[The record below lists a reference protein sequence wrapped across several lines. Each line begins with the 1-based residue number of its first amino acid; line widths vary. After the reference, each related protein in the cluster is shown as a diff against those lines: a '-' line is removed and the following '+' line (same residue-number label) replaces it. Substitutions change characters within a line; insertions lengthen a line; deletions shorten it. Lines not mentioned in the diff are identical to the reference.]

1 MKLVRYGEAGKE
13 KPGILDAQ
21 GAIRD
26 LSGVVKDIESAAVS
40 PEGLAKLRGVKVDG
54 LPKVSGNPRLGPP
67 IANVPKLI
75 CIGLNYADHAKE
87 SNLPIPAEPVV
98 FMKAISAIT
107 GPNDDVK
114 LPKGSKKGD
123 WEVELAFV
131 IGKKAQSVTEADAL
145 NHVAG
150 YMICNDVSE
159 REWQLEHGSQWS
171 KGKSFDTFAP
181 LGPWFVTADEIKDPQ
196 NLSMW
201 LDVNGQRKQTG
212 NTNTMIF
219 GVKEAGFLPV
229 LHVHADARRR
239 DQHRHSSRCRHG
251 HQARAP
257 VPQVRRRDA
266 PGNRRPGRA
275 EAESARRLTPPG
287 IGEKRRTA
295 VRLFCRPIR
304 AMMPRKEFG
313 KHFLMMRFA
322 ALLALGAFVAGSA
335 MPVEQELGPD
345 EVGIS
350 ASAQITYSLDAK
362 PKPERLDFDF
372 RVDDS
377 HAWINDDGDFQVS
390 GWIKHTGLR
399 CATYSMGVRFGV
411 GAPGCLNVEWI
422 TEPLFV
428 TSDTTMQ

>member
-26 LSGVVKDIESAAVS
+26 LSGVVKDIDAAAVS

-67 IANVPKLI
+67 IATVPKLI

-87 SNLPIPAEPVV
+87 SNLPIPGEPVV

-181 LGPWFVTADEIKDPQ
+181 LGPWLVTVDEIKDPQ

-201 LDVNGQRKQTG
+201 LDVNGKRRQTG

-219 GVKEAGFLPV
+219 GVRKLV
-229 LHVHADARRR
+229 SYL
-239 DQHRHSSRCRHG
+239 SYMCTLT
-251 HQARAP
+251 
-257 VPQVRRRDA
+257 
-266 PGNRRPGRA
+266 PGDVISTG
-275 EAESARRLTPPG
+275 TPPG
-287 IGEKRRTA
+287 VGMGIKPSPQFLKSGDEMRLGIDGLGEQKQK
-295 VRLFCRPIR
+295 V
-304 AMMPRKEFG
+304 
-313 KHFLMMRFA
+313 
-322 ALLALGAFVAGSA
+322 LGG
-335 MPVEQELGPD
+335 
-345 EVGIS
+345 
-350 ASAQITYSLDAK
+350 
-362 PKPERLDFDF
+362 
-372 RVDDS
+372 
-377 HAWINDDGDFQVS
+377 
-390 GWIKHTGLR
+390 
-399 CATYSMGVRFGV
+399 
-411 GAPGCLNVEWI
+411 
-422 TEPLFV
+422 
-428 TSDTTMQ
+428 

>member
-13 KPGILDAQ
+13 KPGILDAH

-26 LSGVVKDIESAAVS
+26 LSGVVKDIDVTAVS
-40 PEGLAKLRGVKVDG
+40 PEGLAKLRSVKMDG

-67 IANVPKLI
+67 IANVPKLV

-87 SNLPIPAEPVV
+87 ANQPIPAEPVV

-145 NHVAG
+145 NYVAG

-201 LDVNGQRKQTG
+201 LDVNGRRKQTG

-219 GVKEAGFLPV
+219 GVKKLV
-229 LHVHADARRR
+229 SYL
-239 DQHRHSSRCRHG
+239 SYMCTLT
-251 HQARAP
+251 
-257 VPQVRRRDA
+257 
-266 PGNRRPGRA
+266 PGDVVSTG
-275 EAESARRLTPPG
+275 TPPG
-287 IGEKRRTA
+287 VGMGIKPVSQFLKAGDEMRLGLDGLGEQKQK
-295 VRLFCRPIR
+295 V
-304 AMMPRKEFG
+304 
-313 KHFLMMRFA
+313 
-322 ALLALGAFVAGSA
+322 
-335 MPVEQELGPD
+335 
-345 EVGIS
+345 
-350 ASAQITYSLDAK
+350 
-362 PKPERLDFDF
+362 
-372 RVDDS
+372 
-377 HAWINDDGDFQVS
+377 
-390 GWIKHTGLR
+390 TG
-399 CATYSMGVRFGV
+399 G
-411 GAPGCLNVEWI
+411 
-422 TEPLFV
+422 
-428 TSDTTMQ
+428 

>member
-21 GAIRD
+21 GGIRD
-26 LSGVVKDIESAAVS
+26 LSGVVKDIDAAAVS

-54 LPKVSGNPRLGPP
+54 LPKVGGNPRLGPP
-67 IANVPKLI
+67 IANVPKLV

-87 SNLPIPAEPVV
+87 SNQPIPGEPVV

-145 NHVAG
+145 NYVAG

-212 NTNTMIF
+212 NTSTMIF
-219 GVKEAGFLPV
+219 GVKKLV
-229 LHVHADARRR
+229 SYL
-239 DQHRHSSRCRHG
+239 SYMCTLT
-251 HQARAP
+251 
-257 VPQVRRRDA
+257 
-266 PGNRRPGRA
+266 PGDVVSTG
-275 EAESARRLTPPG
+275 TPPG
-287 IGEKRRTA
+287 VGMGIKPAPQFLKSGDE
-295 VRLFCRPIR
+295 VRLGID
-304 AMMPRKEFG
+304 G
-313 KHFLMMRFA
+313 
-322 ALLALGAFVAGSA
+322 LGEQKQKVIAG
-335 MPVEQELGPD
+335 
-345 EVGIS
+345 
-350 ASAQITYSLDAK
+350 
-362 PKPERLDFDF
+362 
-372 RVDDS
+372 
-377 HAWINDDGDFQVS
+377 
-390 GWIKHTGLR
+390 
-399 CATYSMGVRFGV
+399 
-411 GAPGCLNVEWI
+411 
-422 TEPLFV
+422 
-428 TSDTTMQ
+428 

>member
-26 LSGVVKDIESAAVS
+26 LSGVVKDIDATTVS
-40 PEGLAKLRGVKVDG
+40 PEGLAKLRGVNVDS
-54 LPKVSGNPRLGPP
+54 LPKVGGNPRLGSP
-67 IANVPKLI
+67 IASVPKLI

-87 SNLPIPAEPVV
+87 SGLPIPAEPVV

-145 NHVAG
+145 NYVAG

-196 NLSMW
+196 NLAMW

-219 GVKEAGFLPV
+219 GVKKLV
-229 LHVHADARRR
+229 SYL
-239 DQHRHSSRCRHG
+239 SYMCTLT
-251 HQARAP
+251 
-257 VPQVRRRDA
+257 
-266 PGNRRPGRA
+266 PGDVVSTG
-275 EAESARRLTPPG
+275 TPPG
-287 IGEKRRTA
+287 VGMGIKPAPQFLKSGDEMRLGIDGLGEQKQK
-295 VRLFCRPIR
+295 VH
-304 AMMPRKEFG
+304 G
-313 KHFLMMRFA
+313 
-322 ALLALGAFVAGSA
+322 G
-335 MPVEQELGPD
+335 
-345 EVGIS
+345 
-350 ASAQITYSLDAK
+350 
-362 PKPERLDFDF
+362 
-372 RVDDS
+372 
-377 HAWINDDGDFQVS
+377 
-390 GWIKHTGLR
+390 
-399 CATYSMGVRFGV
+399 
-411 GAPGCLNVEWI
+411 
-422 TEPLFV
+422 
-428 TSDTTMQ
+428 

>member
-21 GAIRD
+21 GGIRD
-26 LSGVVKDIESAAVS
+26 LSGVVKDIDGSTVTA
-40 PEGLAKLRGVKVDG
+40 EGLARIRAVNIDS
-54 LPKVSGNPRLGPP
+54 LPKVGGNPRLGSP

-107 GPNDDVK
+107 GPNDEVK

-131 IGKKAQSVTEADAL
+131 IGKKAQSVSEADAL
-145 NHVAG
+145 SHVAG

-196 NLSMW
+196 SLAMW

-219 GVKEAGFLPV
+219 GVKKLV
-229 LHVHADARRR
+229 SYL
-239 DQHRHSSRCRHG
+239 SYMCTLT
-251 HQARAP
+251 
-257 VPQVRRRDA
+257 
-266 PGNRRPGRA
+266 PGDVISTG
-275 EAESARRLTPPG
+275 TPPG
-287 IGEKRRTA
+287 VGMGIKPAPQFLKAGDEMRLGIDGLGEQNQT
-295 VRLFCRPIR
+295 V
-304 AMMPRKEFG
+304 
-313 KHFLMMRFA
+313 
-322 ALLALGAFVAGSA
+322 
-335 MPVEQELGPD
+335 
-345 EVGIS
+345 
-350 ASAQITYSLDAK
+350 
-362 PKPERLDFDF
+362 
-372 RVDDS
+372 
-377 HAWINDDGDFQVS
+377 HAWDPALIDN
-390 GWIKHTGLR
+390 
-399 CATYSMGVRFGV
+399 
-411 GAPGCLNVEWI
+411 
-422 TEPLFV
+422 
-428 TSDTTMQ
+428 

>member
-13 KPGILDAQ
+13 KPGILDVQ

-26 LSGVVKDIESAAVS
+26 LSGVVKDIDAAAVS

-54 LPKVSGNPRLGPP
+54 LPKASGNPRVGPP

-87 SNLPIPAEPVV
+87 ANQPIPAEPVV

-131 IGKKAQSVTEADAL
+131 IGRKAQSVTEADAL
-145 NHVAG
+145 NYVAG

-219 GVKEAGFLPV
+219 GVKKLV
-229 LHVHADARRR
+229 SYL
-239 DQHRHSSRCRHG
+239 SYMCTLT
-251 HQARAP
+251 
-257 VPQVRRRDA
+257 
-266 PGNRRPGRA
+266 PGDVVSTG
-275 EAESARRLTPPG
+275 TPPG
-287 IGEKRRTA
+287 VGMGIKPAPQFLKSGDEMRLGIDGLGEQKQKLIG
-295 VRLFCRPIR
+295 
-304 AMMPRKEFG
+304 G
-313 KHFLMMRFA
+313 
-322 ALLALGAFVAGSA
+322 
-335 MPVEQELGPD
+335 
-345 EVGIS
+345 
-350 ASAQITYSLDAK
+350 
-362 PKPERLDFDF
+362 
-372 RVDDS
+372 
-377 HAWINDDGDFQVS
+377 
-390 GWIKHTGLR
+390 
-399 CATYSMGVRFGV
+399 
-411 GAPGCLNVEWI
+411 
-422 TEPLFV
+422 
-428 TSDTTMQ
+428 